1 MVNHVAKK
9 HRLSIFDN
17 QRFQIA
23 KKKKK
28 KYFEHNNN
36 KTSKRNQGKISYPI
50 FELIMCIFFL
60 KCFILFGIFSIQNQ
74 FNRALNFF
82 SYSWKKK
89 QLFCI
94 LCVQMFFPERK
105 FFFFCFLFLEFGYFK
120 RSSLFPSFKGENF
133 NFQMN
138 FSPVIFFF

>member
-74 FNRALNFF
+74 FNRALNFS
-82 SYSWKKK
+82 SYS
-89 QLFCI
+89 
-94 LCVQMFFPERK
+94 
-105 FFFFCFLFLEFGYFK
+105 
-120 RSSLFPSFKGENF
+120 
-133 NFQMN
+133 
-138 FSPVIFFF
+138 